1 MRAFCSECKCCE
13 AQDGFDLC
21 IFCEDGVPCPNRQR
35 AARPAITT
43 TPPHITPLAPKKPGH
58 PRNPNSPWRGNAGL
72 YLGNNAPLKPTPTNS
87 AAQEKHAEKIPVVVE
102 ELCRPF
108 AMDAMLDRHLSTDA
122 TATDHSSLGS
132 QLDCSASAK
141 SATLTLQEEASA
153 PQQIDEVPTAGRD
166 LQEEKKERTTMKPTD
181 EEIPRYCAHEGC
193 TKTLTRANESG
204 YCTKHF
210 YYSKKNGAAPKPCVS
225 KPAPPRNS
233 TSKVGAP
240 ESGAA
245 TLHVTETHLNNFLLK
260 LSLDE
265 KTAIVQRH
273 LEGA

>member
-1 MRAFCSECKCCE
+1 MKAFCSECKCCE
-13 AQDGFDLC
+13 AQDGFELC

-43 TPPHITPLAPKKPGH
+43 TPAHITPLTPKKPGH
-58 PRNPNSPWRGNAGL
+58 PRNPNSPWRGMASL
-72 YLGNNAPLKPTPTNS
+72 HLSDKAPTKPAPTNS
-87 AAQEKHAEKIPVVVE
+87 A
-102 ELCRPF
+102 F
-108 AMDAMLDRHLSTDA
+108 
-122 TATDHSSLGS
+122 
-132 QLDCSASAK
+132 
-141 SATLTLQEEASA
+141 TLQEEASE
-153 PQQIDEVPTAGRD
+153 PPQIDEVPTAGKD

-193 TKTLTRANESG
+193 TKTLTRANKSG

-210 YYSKKNGAAPKPCVS
+210 YYSKKNGAAPKPRVS

-265 KTAIVQRH
+265 KTAILQRH